1 MQIMIKNE
9 VEFVSVE
16 FSFVYCLLLLDPSL
30 VMLAGIS
37 CLAFGSL
44 FEATSNPQSVAC
56 LLQARLVLAVLPC
69 WLFISTRHGDGSSN
83 VQQHHMYH
91 LHLPLEGTSGMIGRV
106 DPWFSP
112 GSHCSV
118 FREDGGYVPFPL
130 CHMPWSVPGNY
141 NNV

>member
-69 WLFISTRHGDGSSN
+69 WLFKKLLLLFKYSC
-83 VQQHHMYH
+83 
-91 LHLPLEGTSGMIGRV
+91 LHFPSITPPNPAIPTSH
-106 DPWFSP
+106 P
-112 GSHCSV
+112 
-118 FREDGGYVPFPL
+118 
-130 CHMPWSVPGNY
+130 
-141 NNV
+141 